1 MGQLDRE
8 LEIVTGR
15 RMGDGRVRLS
25 VFAHDLLALT
35 VEGRGERAP
44 VVLLTREQAREL
56 REALGELIPVL
67 RESAATATDE
77 RAGATWQG
85 GERRQRAG

>member
-1 MGQLDRE
+1 MGQLERE
-8 LEIVTGR
+8 LEIATGR
-15 RMGDGRVRLS
+15 RAGDGRVRLS

-56 REALGELIPVL
+56 REALGELTQL
-67 RESAATATDE
+67 LNESAAVTGDA
-77 RAGATWQG
+77 RAGAWAG
-85 GERRQRAG
+85 AERRRRAG

>member
-8 LEIVTGR
+8 LEIATGR
-15 RMGDGRVRLS
+15 RTGDGRVRLS

-56 REALGELIPVL
+56 REALGALIPVL
-67 RESAATATDE
+67 RESAMSTTDE
-77 RAGATWQG
+77 RENAWAGA
-85 GERRQRAG
+85 ERRRRAG

>member
-8 LEIVTGR
+8 LEIATGR
-15 RMGDGRVRLS
+15 RAGDGRVRLS

-44 VVLLTREQAREL
+44 VVLLTREQVRQL
-56 REALGELIPVL
+56 REALGELIPL
-67 RESAATATDE
+67 LSESALSATDE
-77 RAGATWQG
+77 RESAWVGA
-85 GERRQRAG
+85 ERRRRAG